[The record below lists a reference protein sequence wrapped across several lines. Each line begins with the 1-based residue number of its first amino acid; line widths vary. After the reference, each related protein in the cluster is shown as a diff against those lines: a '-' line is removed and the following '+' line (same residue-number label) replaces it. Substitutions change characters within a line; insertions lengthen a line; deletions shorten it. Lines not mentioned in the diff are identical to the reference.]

1 MSGGDPSDYRSPK
14 VLRRS
19 ARSCKHRG
27 TIAGGGHDSN
37 RFSMLGES
45 MDKQQIMTLVA
56 CSVGAGLLLEFIK
69 RLIEEVNQG
78 PNKITA
84 VGVIKLMISILQGAI
99 AGAAIAFA
107 PVYLWCS
114 EPQSKSSGR
123 LADDAIRILGGTG
136 EYMPTEKGW

>member
-1 MSGGDPSDYRSPK
+1 
-14 VLRRS
+14 
-19 ARSCKHRG
+19 
-27 TIAGGGHDSN
+27 
-37 RFSMLGES
+37 

-136 EYMPTEKGW
+136 EYMPAEKGWQLIGCGAILGSLWVLYEWNKKHETSKQ